1 VTSASIR
8 DYFTFQNGNRHG
20 VPVEHVSINIVSH
33 ASIQQAVDD
42 FVDDLGLRICLNDFN
57 NDPAQGRL
65 QTNAVHDSFQTPFVK
80 PVFVV
85 INCLSNSPT
94 HAPNAVLLNRWGEPT
109 EGWGTAIDQWRAI
122 LDSVQA
128 PPPALTRGQWTSGGF
143 RFVFPGQRG
152 DTNQVLC
159 SSNLLDWTVLAT
171 YTGTNGPLIFR
182 DPTAPDNSQ
191 RFYRVRRL

>member
-65 QTNAVHDSFQTPFVK
+65 QTNAVHDSFQIPFIK
-80 PVFVV
+80 PVFVI
-85 INCLSNSPT
+85 INCVSNSPT
-94 HAPNAVLLNRWGEPT
+94 HPLNVLLLNRWGEPI
-109 EGWGTAIDQWRAI
+109 EGWGTAIDQWRALI
-122 LDSVQA
+122 DSVQA
-128 PPPALTRGQWTSGGF
+128 PPPQLTRAQWSSGVF

-152 DTNQVLC
+152 DTNQILC
-159 SSNLLDWTVLAT
+159 SSNLVDWSVLAT
-171 YTGTNGPLIFR
+171 HTGASGPTIFR
-182 DPTAPDNSQ
+182 DTNALHHAR
-191 RFYRVRRL
+191 RFYQVRRL